1 MAGDGD
7 RVSFGIKTSQAGLT
21 YDQILQVWRE
31 ADTMPEFEHAW
42 LWDHLVPL
50 RGEVTGA
57 ALEAWTLLAALA
69 AQTSRLG
76 LGVIV
81 TSNRIRPPAVLAKM
95 AATVDIIASG
105 RLIFGIG
112 AGGSALSDPAYLTM
126 VHREYDAFGINV
138 VPPRQALAA
147 LDETCTLVKRLWSE
161 DQPFDFDGHCYHLGG
176 AICEPKPIQRP
187 RPPIMIG
194 AGGER
199 SALRVVAQHAD
210 IWASPTF
217 TAADFRR
224 KNAILDAHCAAI
236 GRDPMEITRSVQVFF
251 TGQEPPAAG
260 PSRFPGPAGARELLT
275 ELIEAGARHLVL
287 APMGIPSLRWVA
299 DEIIHPVLAA
309 AGSRIEPRRD
319 TASARDEVGRRGV

>member
-1 MAGDGD
+1 MAADTG
-7 RVSFGIKTSQAGLT
+7 RVSFGIKTSQAGTT

-31 ADTMPEFEHAW
+31 AEVVPEFEHAW

-69 AQTSRLG
+69 AQTSRLR

-95 AATVDIIASG
+95 AATVDIIAGG
-105 RLIFGIG
+105 RLVFGIG
-112 AGGSALSDPAYLTM
+112 AGGSALSDPAYRSM
-126 VHREYDAFGINV
+126 VHREYDAFGIEV
-138 VPPRQALAA
+138 VTPGEALAA
-147 LDETCTLVKRLWSE
+147 LSETCALVKRLWSE
-161 DQPFDFDGHCYHLGG
+161 DQPFDFDGHCYRLKG
-176 AICEPKPIQRP
+176 AICEPKPAQRP
-187 RPPIMIG
+187 GPPIMIG

-224 KNAILDAHCAAI
+224 KNAVLDDHCAAI
-236 GRDPMEITRSVQVFF
+236 GRDPAKITRSAQVFF
-251 TGQEPPAAG
+251 TAQEPPADG
-260 PSRFPGPAGARELLT
+260 SSRFPGPAGARELLT
-275 ELIEAGARHLVL
+275 ELIDAGARHLVL
-287 APMGIPSLRWVA
+287 GPIGTASLQWVA
-299 DEIIHPVLAA
+299 SEIIHPVLSAT
-309 AGSRIEPRRD
+309 GSC
-319 TASARDEVGRRGV
+319 T